1 MFRKTMVAAVIVS
14 LISGVSASANVD
26 QDIVLS
32 ESSDQFLPL
41 LAIGGLLG
49 LGGLLSKGEEPAAA
63 VKKVVEKTSSDLE
76 AAAAANSDNNTD
88 MNLAE
93 ENANYMDARSMKD
106 KLMDSKIIAGSVG
119 KVETFLKKAAP
130 VMQGFLKK
138 GWSVEKAS
146 EETTK
151 LLEKDIVDATVEEA
165 AQAQLHG
172 EMEKK

>member
-14 LISGVSASANVD
+14 LIWGASASANVD

-93 ENANYMDARSMKD
+93 NANYLDLRSMKD
-106 KLMDSKIIAGSVG
+106 KLMDSKIIAGSVE
-119 KVETFLKKAAP
+119 KVQTFLKKAAP
-130 VMQGFLKK
+130 VLQGFLKK
-138 GWSVEKAS
+138 GMSVEKAS

-151 LLEKDIVDATVEEA
+151 VLEKDLVDASVEEA
-165 AQAQLHG
+165 AQAQINA
-172 EMEKK
+172 EVSK